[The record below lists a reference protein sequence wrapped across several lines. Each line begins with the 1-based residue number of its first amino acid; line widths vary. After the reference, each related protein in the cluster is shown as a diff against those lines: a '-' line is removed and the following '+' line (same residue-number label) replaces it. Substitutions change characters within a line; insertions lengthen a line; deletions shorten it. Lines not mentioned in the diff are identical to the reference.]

1 MIHFFKLSAP
11 KRGGSAEHCGPGADG
26 PTGEALQLSSLLLA
40 LALAVTAPALGAL
53 EVGDEAPDFEL
64 PATDGQRYRLSDME
78 GQASVVLAWFP
89 QAFTSGCTIECKSL
103 AKHGDKLR
111 EYDVRYFMISVD
123 PIEENQRFA
132 RALDADFPLLSDES
146 KAVAKAYDV
155 LYQNRFALRHTIYID
170 EGGVIR
176 AIDSNVNPQTSA
188 EDMLAT
194 LERLG
199 VERRPQGR

>member
-1 MIHFFKLSAP
+1 VVHSFTLSAP
-11 KRGGSAEHCGPGADG
+11 KRGGSAPRCRPVAESPAGAAPG
-26 PTGEALQLSSLLLA
+26 LSGLMLA
-40 LALAVTAPALGAL
+40 LLLAVTAPALRAL
-53 EVGDEAPDFEL
+53 EVGDKAPDFEL
-64 PATDGQRYRLSDME
+64 PATDGQRYRLSEME
-78 GQASVVLAWFP
+78 GQSSVVLAWFP

-146 KAVAKAYDV
+146 KAVAEAYDV

-170 EGGVIR
+170 EGGVIT

-199 VERRPQGR
+199 VERRPEDQ